1 MPGSGFEYAVEP
13 RSLVSSQPLSS
24 RWRESGT
31 YRHFDD
37 AGGGII
43 PLFVALRYNMATRDH

>member
-1 MPGSGFEYAVEP
+1 MSGSGFEYAVEP
-13 RSLVSSQPLSS
+13 RSLVSSQPPSS

-37 AGGGII
+37 AGILI